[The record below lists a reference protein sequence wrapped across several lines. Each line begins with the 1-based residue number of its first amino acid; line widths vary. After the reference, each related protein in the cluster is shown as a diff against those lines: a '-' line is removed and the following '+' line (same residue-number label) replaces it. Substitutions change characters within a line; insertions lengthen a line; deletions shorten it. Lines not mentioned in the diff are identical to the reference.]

1 MKREEITLKGM
12 SYIDGPHNTHEAG
25 TSILVNLIYEDG
37 ALRPLCATTREI
49 CTTALGTSLLAI
61 HQHGGFTHL
70 ITEWQDTDHQWH
82 YEWTDNQEDTQ
93 PHPITATAGRLNAIT
108 AVGAILCLVRDG
120 DTLYALWDDETAAY
134 HVFSRSDLLY
144 DITLTQSDATDA
156 TVTMP
161 LSTTYLR
168 QDNGKKELQD
178 LDNAIDNLMAQQ
190 GDTLH
195 KHIAIGI
202 AALRLFDGSLTLYSN
217 IFALIPPIMPK
228 TLTVDAEG
236 KALQYTLPFHRHYL
250 TATMRQADDKLLS
263 LLQGIDIFLTEPTT
277 LLDPT
282 SIHITSDAEENPISV
297 SFTHLTAQAT
307 MKQLGEMKFYKTMT
321 INRDSFGI
329 PKAVKRAVV
338 TKEVLDLSDLRQWS
352 AGGNHAYS
360 YDNRL
365 HIAAVRQTI
374 HNPFD
379 IGMHYVYPTRDQQA
393 GGRLADI
400 LPDTMGHS
408 EGITAEVVLTIFLT
422 DSPGSVARF
431 HTQTQYPLPGM
442 LMIPC
447 GGAYRCQIHVRLTTE
462 GRQCQYTYDTPL
474 QCHPDKGFSFA
485 CYQPTGLPHNNSR
498 PAYATLLFQQS
509 RDIYH
514 DTFDDSETTAYL
526 LWQEETA
533 EQFDIE
539 AAQASD
545 QWMLTP
551 QQGDIRSSLP
561 GNPLVLP
568 AVSHTNVGGTI
579 SAIATNT
586 RRSADGQFGDCQ
598 YYLFTNQGIW
608 VLKMNTTGAWK
619 AHQAVARDVL
629 AAPQA
634 IATTS
639 QAVAFM
645 SQRGLL
651 LLRGTVTEN
660 LSTALHGC
668 PFPLHH
674 LPRIDDILQATTAK
688 SPHATTCKSPQA
700 TTDKC
705 PQATTAK
712 SPQATSN
719 ITTLPS
725 CMPQPCCGLPLSP
738 TLLYDT
744 AHQRL
749 IISGTPSI
757 STLLSGGRGA
767 GGEADP
773 WALVYSLTSNSWSII
788 DWPYR
793 SAITHGSDIYVVSDQ
808 EAESHNGSHILKL
821 DFHATGSVPVVL
833 CSQPLPMGIPHN
845 LKRIYR
851 AEVTGRFIK
860 PSFTLGTALYGSNDL
875 INWHLLG
882 ASVGTNLETWQGT
895 PFRWFRLVVAGNLS
909 KCERIEGLTWLKKE
923 K

>member
-12 SYIDGPHNTHEAG
+12 SNIDGPHNYHEAG
-25 TSILVNLIYEDG
+25 TSTLVNLIYEDG

-49 CTTALGTSLLAI
+49 CTTALGTTLLAI

-82 YEWTDNQEDTQ
+82 YEWIDSQEHTQ
-93 PHPITATAGRLNAIT
+93 PHPITTTARRLNAIT

-120 DTLYALWDDETAAY
+120 DTLYALWDDDTGDY

-144 DITLTQSDATDA
+144 DITVTQSAATDA
-156 TVTMP
+156 TITMP
-161 LSTTYLR
+161 LSATSLR
-168 QDNGKKELQD
+168 QDNGKKVLQD

-195 KHIAIGI
+195 KHIAFGI

-236 KALQYTLPFHRHYL
+236 KALQYTLPFHRHHL

-263 LLQGIDIFLTEPTT
+263 LLQGIDIFLTQPTH

-282 SIHITSDAEENPISV
+282 SIHITHDAEDNPTSV

-307 MKQLGEMKFYKTMT
+307 MKQLGEMTFYKAMT
-321 INRDSFGI
+321 IRSGSFGI
-329 PKAVKRAVV
+329 PQAIKRAVV
-338 TKEVLDLSDLRQWS
+338 SKEILDLSDLRQWS
-352 AGGNHAYS
+352 AGGSHAYS

-379 IGMHYVYPTRDQQA
+379 IGIHYVYPSRDQQA
-393 GGRLADI
+393 GGRLADM
-400 LPDTMGHS
+400 LPDTMGHN
-408 EGITAEVVLTIFLT
+408 EGITAEVVVTIFLT

-431 HTQTQYPLPGM
+431 YTQTQYPLPGM

-447 GGAYRCQIHVRLTTE
+447 GGAYRCQIHVRLNTE

-485 CYQPTGLPHNNSR
+485 CYQPTGLPHNSSR

-526 LWQEETA
+526 LWREETA
-533 EQFDIE
+533 EQFDAE
-539 AAQASD
+539 AAQASG
-545 QWMLTP
+545 QWILTP
-551 QQGDIRSSLP
+551 QQDEIRSSLP

-579 SAIATNT
+579 TAIATNT

-598 YYLFTNQGIW
+598 YYLFTDQGIW
-608 VLKMNTTGAWK
+608 VLKMNTAGAWK

-629 AAPQA
+629 TAPQA

-651 LLRGTVTEN
+651 LLRGTVTED

-674 LPRIDDILQATTAK
+674 LPCIDDILQATID
-688 SPHATTCKSPQA
+688 KSPQ
-700 TTDKC
+700 TTNN
-705 PQATTAK
+705 K
-712 SPQATSN
+712 SPIDTSN
-719 ITTLPS
+719 IATLPS
-725 CMPQPCCGLPLSP
+725 CLPQPCYGLSLSP
-738 TLLYDT
+738 TLLYDA

-749 IISGTPSI
+749 IISVTPSI

-767 GGEADP
+767 EGEAGS
-773 WALVYSLTSNSWSII
+773 WALVYSLTSNSWGII

-793 SAITHGSDIYVVSDQ
+793 SAITHGNDIYVVSDQ
-808 EAESHNGSHILKL
+808 EDENHNGGHILKL
-821 DFHATGSVPVVL
+821 DFHATRPVPVVL
-833 CSQPLPMGIPHN
+833 CSQPLPMGKPHN

-875 INWHLLG
+875 INWHLVG